1 MRENKSGVAL
11 KEKIMRKI
19 ILASASPRR
28 RELLEQGGIPFMVI
42 PSQAEEKITMTQPG
56 LAVEELSYLKCCDI
70 YEKLDEDVVVIG
82 ADTVVAS
89 EDKILGKPSSK
100 EDAVKMLQSLQG
112 KAHEVYT
119 GVTIM
124 IREGEKKRKKTFHEK
139 TKVVFYSM
147 SEEEIRSYVDTG
159 EPMDKA
165 GAYGIQGKSAVF
177 IKEISG
183 DYNNVVGLPLARLY
197 QELKNMGIESRE
209 W

>member
-1 MRENKSGVAL
+1 
-11 KEKIMRKI
+11 MRKI

-28 RELLEQGGIPFMVI
+28 RELLEHGGIPFTVI
-42 PSQAEEKITMTQPG
+42 PSQAEEKITTEQPG
-56 LAVEELSYLKCCDI
+56 QAVEELSYLKCSDI
-70 YEKLDEDVVVIG
+70 YEKSLGDVLVIG

-89 EDKILGKPSSK
+89 EGKILGKPSSQK
-100 EDAVKMLQSLQG
+100 DAVKMLQSLQG
-112 KAHEVYT
+112 REHEVYT

-124 IREGEKKRKKTFHEK
+124 AREGNENRKKTFHEK
-139 TKVVFYSM
+139 TKVVFYPM
-147 SEEEIRSYVDTG
+147 SDEEIRSYVNTG

>member
-1 MRENKSGVAL
+1 
-11 KEKIMRKI
+11 MRKI

-28 RELLEQGGIPFMVI
+28 RELLEQGGIPFTVI
-42 PSQAEEKITMTQPG
+42 PSQAEEKITTEQPG
-56 LAVEELSYLKCCDI
+56 QVVEELSYLKCSDI
-70 YEKLDEDVVVIG
+70 YEKSLGDVLVIG

-89 EDKILGKPSSK
+89 EGKILGKPSSQK
-100 EDAVKMLQSLQG
+100 DAVKMLQSLQG
-112 KAHEVYT
+112 REHEVYT

-124 IREGEKKRKKTFHEK
+124 AREGNENRKKTFHEK
-139 TKVVFYSM
+139 TKVVFYPM
-147 SEEEIRSYVDTG
+147 SDEEIRSYVNTG

-183 DYNNVVGLPLARLY
+183 DYNNVVGLPLGRLY

>member
-1 MRENKSGVAL
+1 
-11 KEKIMRKI
+11 MRKM

-28 RELLEQGGIPFMVI
+28 RELLEQGGILFTVI
-42 PSQAEEKITMTQPG
+42 PSQAEEKITTEQPG
-56 LAVEELSYLKCCDI
+56 QAVEELSYLKCSDI
-70 YEKLDEDVVVIG
+70 YEKSLGDVLVIG

-89 EDKILGKPSSK
+89 EGKILGKPSSQK
-100 EDAVKMLQSLQG
+100 DAVKMLQSLQG
-112 KAHEVYT
+112 REHEVYT

-124 IREGEKKRKKTFHEK
+124 AREGNENRKKTFHEK
-139 TKVVFYSM
+139 TKVVFYPM
-147 SEEEIRSYVDTG
+147 SDEEIRSYVNTG

>member
-1 MRENKSGVAL
+1 
-11 KEKIMRKI
+11 MRKI

>member
-1 MRENKSGVAL
+1 
-11 KEKIMRKI
+11 MRKI

-28 RELLEQGGIPFMVI
+28 RELLEQGGIPFTVI
-42 PSQAEEKITMTQPG
+42 PSQAEEKITTEQPG
-56 LAVEELSYLKCCDI
+56 QVVEELSYLKCSDI
-70 YEKLDEDVVVIG
+70 YEKSLGDVLVIG

-89 EDKILGKPSSK
+89 EGKILGKPSSQK
-100 EDAVKMLQSLQG
+100 DAVKMLQSLQG
-112 KAHEVYT
+112 REHEVYT

-124 IREGEKKRKKTFHEK
+124 AREGSENRKKTFHEK
-139 TKVVFYSM
+139 TKVVFYPM
-147 SEEEIRSYVDTG
+147 SDEEIRSYVNTG

>member
-1 MRENKSGVAL
+1 
-11 KEKIMRKI
+11 MRKI

-28 RELLEQGGIPFMVI
+28 RELLEQGGIPFTVI
-42 PSQAEEKITMTQPG
+42 PSQAEEKITTEQPG
-56 LAVEELSYLKCCDI
+56 QVVEELSYLKCSDI
-70 YEKLDEDVVVIG
+70 YEKSLGDVLVIG

-89 EDKILGKPSSK
+89 EGKILGKPSSQK
-100 EDAVKMLQSLQG
+100 DAVKMLQSLQG
-112 KAHEVYT
+112 REHEVYT

-124 IREGEKKRKKTFHEK
+124 AREGNENRKKTFHEK
-139 TKVVFYSM
+139 TKVVFYPM
-147 SEEEIRSYVDTG
+147 SDEEIRSYVNTG

-177 IKEISG
+177 IKKISG
-183 DYNNVVGLPLARLY
+183 DYNNVVGLPLGRLY

>member
-1 MRENKSGVAL
+1 
-11 KEKIMRKI
+11 MRKI

-28 RELLEQGGIPFMVI
+28 RELLEQGGIPFIVI
-42 PSQAEEKITMTQPG
+42 PSQAEEKITTEQPG
-56 LAVEELSYLKCCDI
+56 QAVEELSYLKCSDI
-70 YEKLDEDVVVIG
+70 YEKSLGDVLVIG

-89 EDKILGKPSSK
+89 EGKILGKPSSQK
-100 EDAVKMLQSLQG
+100 DAVKMLQSLQG
-112 KAHEVYT
+112 REHEVYT

-124 IREGEKKRKKTFHEK
+124 AREGNENRKKTFHEK
-139 TKVVFYSM
+139 TKVVFYPM
-147 SEEEIRSYVDTG
+147 SDEEIRSYVNTG

>member
-1 MRENKSGVAL
+1 MK
-11 KEKIMRKI
+11 KM

-28 RELLEQGGIPFMVI
+28 RELLEQGGIPFTVI
-42 PSQAEEKITMTQPG
+42 PSQAEEKLTTTQPG
-56 LAVEELSYLKCCDI
+56 LAVEELSYLKCSDI
-70 YEKLDEDVVVIG
+70 YKKSAEDAVVIG

-89 EDKILGKPSSK
+89 EGKILGKPSSK

-124 IREGEKKRKKTFHEK
+124 VREGDENRKKTFHEK
-139 TKVVFYSM
+139 TKVVFYPM

-183 DYNNVVGLPLARLY
+183 DYNNVVGLPLARIY

>member
-1 MRENKSGVAL
+1 
-11 KEKIMRKI
+11 MRKI

-28 RELLEQGGIPFMVI
+28 RELLEQGGIPFTVI
-42 PSQAEEKITMTQPG
+42 PSQAEEKITTEQPG
-56 LAVEELSYLKCCDI
+56 QAVEELSYLKCSDI
-70 YEKLDEDVVVIG
+70 YEKSAGDVLVIG

-89 EDKILGKPSSK
+89 EGKILGKPSSQK
-100 EDAVKMLQSLQG
+100 DAVKMLQSLQG
-112 KAHEVYT
+112 REHEVYT

-124 IREGEKKRKKTFHEK
+124 AREGNENRKKTFHEK
-139 TKVVFYSM
+139 TKVVFYPM
-147 SEEEIRSYVDTG
+147 SDEEIRSYVNTG

>member
-1 MRENKSGVAL
+1 
-11 KEKIMRKI
+11 MRKI

-28 RELLEQGGIPFMVI
+28 RELLEQGGIPFTVI
-42 PSQAEEKITMTQPG
+42 PSQAEEKITTEQPG
-56 LAVEELSYLKCCDI
+56 QAVEELSYLKCSDI
-70 YEKLDEDVVVIG
+70 YEKSLGDVLVIG

-89 EDKILGKPSSK
+89 KGKILGKPSSQK
-100 EDAVKMLQSLQG
+100 DAVKMLQSLQG
-112 KAHEVYT
+112 REHEVYT

-124 IREGEKKRKKTFHEK
+124 AREGNENRKKTFHEK
-139 TKVVFYSM
+139 TKVVFYPM
-147 SEEEIRSYVDTG
+147 SDEEIRSYVNTG

>member
-1 MRENKSGVAL
+1 
-11 KEKIMRKI
+11 MRKI

-28 RELLEQGGIPFMVI
+28 RELLEQGGIPFTVI
-42 PSQAEEKITMTQPG
+42 PSQAEEKITTEQPG
-56 LAVEELSYLKCCDI
+56 QAVEELSYLKCSDI
-70 YEKLDEDVVVIG
+70 YEKSLGDVLVIG

-89 EDKILGKPSSK
+89 EGKILGKPSSQK
-100 EDAVKMLQSLQG
+100 DAVKMLQSLQG
-112 KAHEVYT
+112 REHEVYT

-124 IREGEKKRKKTFHEK
+124 AREGNENRKKTFHEK
-139 TKVVFYSM
+139 TKVVFYPM
-147 SEEEIRSYVDTG
+147 SDEEIRSYVNTG

>member
-1 MRENKSGVAL
+1 
-11 KEKIMRKI
+11 MRKI

-28 RELLEQGGIPFMVI
+28 RELLEQGGIPFTVI
-42 PSQAEEKITMTQPG
+42 PSQAEEKITTEQPG
-56 LAVEELSYLKCCDI
+56 QAVEELSYLKCSDI
-70 YEKLDEDVVVIG
+70 YEKSLGDVLVIG

-89 EDKILGKPSSK
+89 EGKILGKPCSQK
-100 EDAVKMLQSLQG
+100 DAVKMLQSLQG
-112 KAHEVYT
+112 REHEVYT

-124 IREGEKKRKKTFHEK
+124 AREGNENRKKTFHEK
-139 TKVVFYSM
+139 TKVVFYPM
-147 SEEEIRSYVDTG
+147 SDEEIRSYVNTG

>member
-1 MRENKSGVAL
+1 
-11 KEKIMRKI
+11 MRKI

-28 RELLEQGGIPFMVI
+28 RELLEQGGIPFTVI
-42 PSQAEEKITMTQPG
+42 PSQAEEKITTEQPG
-56 LAVEELSYLKCCDI
+56 QAVEELSYVKCSDI
-70 YEKLDEDVVVIG
+70 YEKSLGDVLVIG

-89 EDKILGKPSSK
+89 EGKILGKPSSQK
-100 EDAVKMLQSLQG
+100 DAVKMLQSLQG
-112 KAHEVYT
+112 REHEVYT

-124 IREGEKKRKKTFHEK
+124 AREGNENRKKTFHEK
-139 TKVVFYSM
+139 TKVVFYPM
-147 SEEEIRSYVDTG
+147 SDEEIRSYVNTG

>member
-1 MRENKSGVAL
+1 
-11 KEKIMRKI
+11 MRKI

-28 RELLEQGGIPFMVI
+28 RELLEQGGIPFTVI
-42 PSQAEEKITMTQPG
+42 PSQAEEKITTEQPG
-56 LAVEELSYLKCCDI
+56 QAVEELSYLKCSDI
-70 YEKLDEDVVVIG
+70 YEKSLGDVLVIG

-89 EDKILGKPSSK
+89 EGKILGKPSSQK
-100 EDAVKMLQSLQG
+100 DAVKMLQSLQG
-112 KAHEVYT
+112 REHEVYT

-124 IREGEKKRKKTFHEK
+124 AREGNENRKKTFHEK
-139 TKVVFYSM
+139 TKVVFYPM
-147 SEEEIRSYVDTG
+147 SDEEIRSYVTTG
-159 EPMDKA
+159 EPLDKA
-165 GAYGIQGKSAVF
+165 GAHGIQGKSAVF

>member
-1 MRENKSGVAL
+1 
-11 KEKIMRKI
+11 MRKI

-28 RELLEQGGIPFMVI
+28 RELLEQGGIPFTVI
-42 PSQAEEKITMTQPG
+42 PSQAEEKITTEQPG
-56 LAVEELSYLKCCDI
+56 QAVEELSYLKCSDI
-70 YEKLDEDVVVIG
+70 YEKSLGDVLVIG

-89 EDKILGKPSSK
+89 EGKILGKPSSQK
-100 EDAVKMLQSLQG
+100 DAVKMLQSLQG
-112 KAHEVYT
+112 REHEVYT

-124 IREGEKKRKKTFHEK
+124 AREGNENRKKTFHEK
-139 TKVVFYSM
+139 TKVVFYPM
-147 SEEEIRSYVDTG
+147 SDEEIRSYVNTG

-165 GAYGIQGKSAVF
+165 WAYGIQGKSAVF

>member
-1 MRENKSGVAL
+1 
-11 KEKIMRKI
+11 MRKI

-28 RELLEQGGIPFMVI
+28 RELLAQGGIPFTVI
-42 PSQAEEKITMTQPG
+42 PSQAEEKITTEQPG
-56 LAVEELSYLKCCDI
+56 QAVEELSYLKCSDI
-70 YEKLDEDVVVIG
+70 YEKSLGDVLVIG

-89 EDKILGKPSSK
+89 EGKILGKPSSQK
-100 EDAVKMLQSLQG
+100 DAVKMLQSLQG
-112 KAHEVYT
+112 REHEVYT

-124 IREGEKKRKKTFHEK
+124 AREGNENRKKTFHEK
-139 TKVVFYSM
+139 TKVVFYPM
-147 SEEEIRSYVDTG
+147 SDEEIRSYVNTG
-159 EPMDKA
+159 ELMDKA

-177 IKEISG
+177 IKKISG

>member
-1 MRENKSGVAL
+1 
-11 KEKIMRKI
+11 MRKI

-28 RELLEQGGIPFMVI
+28 RELLEQGGIPFTVI
-42 PSQAEEKITMTQPG
+42 PSQAEEKITTEQPG
-56 LAVEELSYLKCCDI
+56 QAVEEQPYLKCSDI
-70 YEKLDEDVVVIG
+70 YEKSLGDVLVIG

-89 EDKILGKPSSK
+89 EGKILGKPSSQK
-100 EDAVKMLQSLQG
+100 DAVKMLQSLQG
-112 KAHEVYT
+112 REHEVYT

-124 IREGEKKRKKTFHEK
+124 AREGNENRKKTFHEK
-139 TKVVFYSM
+139 TKVVFYPM
-147 SEEEIRSYVDTG
+147 SDEEIRSYVNTG

>member
-1 MRENKSGVAL
+1 
-11 KEKIMRKI
+11 MRKI

-28 RELLEQGGIPFMVI
+28 RELLEQGGIPFTVI
-42 PSQAEEKITMTQPG
+42 PSQAEEKITTEQPG
-56 LAVEELSYLKCCDI
+56 QAVEELSYLKCSDI
-70 YEKLDEDVVVIG
+70 YEKSLGDVLVIG
-82 ADTVVAS
+82 ADTAVAS
-89 EDKILGKPSSK
+89 EGKILGKPSSQK
-100 EDAVKMLQSLQG
+100 DAVKMLQSLQG
-112 KAHEVYT
+112 REHEVYT

-124 IREGEKKRKKTFHEK
+124 AREGNENRKKTFHEK
-139 TKVVFYSM
+139 TKVVFYPM
-147 SEEEIRSYVDTG
+147 SEDEIRSYVNTG

>member
-1 MRENKSGVAL
+1 
-11 KEKIMRKI
+11 MRKI

-28 RELLEQGGIPFMVI
+28 RELLEQGGIPFTVI
-42 PSQAEEKITMTQPG
+42 PSQAEEKITTEQPG
-56 LAVEELSYLKCCDI
+56 QAVEELSYLKCSDI
-70 YEKLDEDVVVIG
+70 YEKSLGDVLVIG

-89 EDKILGKPSSK
+89 EGKILGKPSSQK
-100 EDAVKMLQSLQG
+100 DAVKMLQSLQG
-112 KAHEVYT
+112 REHEVYT

-124 IREGEKKRKKTFHEK
+124 AREGSENRKKTFHEK
-139 TKVVFYSM
+139 TKVVFYPM
-147 SEEEIRSYVDTG
+147 SDEEIRSYVNTG

>member
-1 MRENKSGVAL
+1 
-11 KEKIMRKI
+11 MRKI

-28 RELLEQGGIPFMVI
+28 RELLEQGGIPFTVI
-42 PSQAEEKITMTQPG
+42 PSQAEEKITTEQPG
-56 LAVEELSYLKCCDI
+56 QAVEELSYLKCSDI
-70 YEKLDEDVVVIG
+70 YEKSLGDVLVIG

-89 EDKILGKPSSK
+89 EGKILGKPSSQK
-100 EDAVKMLQSLQG
+100 DAVKMLQSLQG
-112 KAHEVYT
+112 REHEVYT

-124 IREGEKKRKKTFHEK
+124 AREGNENRKKTFHEK
-139 TKVVFYSM
+139 TKVVFYPM
-147 SEEEIRSYVDTG
+147 SEDEIRSYVNTG

>member
-1 MRENKSGVAL
+1 
-11 KEKIMRKI
+11 MRKI

-28 RELLEQGGIPFMVI
+28 RELLEQGGIPFTVI
-42 PSQAEEKITMTQPG
+42 PSQAEEKITTEQPG
-56 LAVEELSYLKCCDI
+56 QAVEELSYLKCSDI
-70 YEKLDEDVVVIG
+70 YEKSLGDVLVIG

-89 EDKILGKPSSK
+89 EGKILGKPSSQK
-100 EDAVKMLQSLQG
+100 DAVKMLQSLQRRE
-112 KAHEVYT
+112 HEVYT

-124 IREGEKKRKKTFHEK
+124 AREGNENRKKTFHEK
-139 TKVVFYSM
+139 TKVVFYPM
-147 SEEEIRSYVDTG
+147 SDEEIRSYVNTG

>member
-1 MRENKSGVAL
+1 
-11 KEKIMRKI
+11 MRKI

-28 RELLEQGGIPFMVI
+28 RELLEQGGIPFTVI
-42 PSQAEEKITMTQPG
+42 PSQAEEKITTEQPG
-56 LAVEELSYLKCCDI
+56 QAVEELSYLKCSDI
-70 YEKLDEDVVVIG
+70 YEESLGDVLVIG

-89 EDKILGKPSSK
+89 EGKILGKPSSQK
-100 EDAVKMLQSLQG
+100 DAVKMLQSLQG
-112 KAHEVYT
+112 REHEVYT

-124 IREGEKKRKKTFHEK
+124 AREGNENRKKTFHEK
-139 TKVVFYSM
+139 TKVVFYPM
-147 SEEEIRSYVDTG
+147 SDEEIRSYVNTG